1 MKYLVLVLFSLSA
14 QAADLPQTK
23 ITDKKA
29 GYDQAAYDACVDSS
43 EDLDCEKI
51 IDQKQN

>member
-14 QAADLPQTK
+14 QAAELPQTK
-23 ITDKKA
+23 LSDEQA
-29 GYDQAAYDACVDSS
+29 GYNQAAYDACVDSS